1 MDKSRTELLLGK
13 EAVERL
19 EGAHVAVFGVGGVG
33 GFAAEALARAGVG
46 KITLVDSDTVS
57 ESNVNRQI
65 IALSSTVGRPKVEAM
80 RERMLDINP
89 DLTVQIHNAFYSEQT
104 RDRFDFESYDY
115 VVDAIDSVRSKVD
128 LIVTAKK
135 HGARIISAMGAG
147 RKLDPTAFVVSDISK
162 TSVCPLARAVRTAL
176 KKQGV
181 TSLKV
186 VFSKEP
192 PIPFPDGE
200 NGGAPGSVSF
210 VPGVMGLIMAGE
222 VIKDLASD
230 L

>member
-1 MDKSRTELLLGK
+1 MDRSRTELLLGK
-13 EAVERL
+13 TAVRRL

-33 GFAAEALARAGVG
+33 GFAAEALVRAGVG

-65 IALSSTVGRPKVEAM
+65 IALSSTVGRPKVEVM
-80 RERMLDINP
+80 KERMLDINP
-89 DLTVQIHNAFYSEQT
+89 DLTVEIHNTFYSEQT
-104 RDRFDFESYDY
+104 RDSFDFESYDY

-128 LIVTAKK
+128 LIVTAKSN
-135 HGARIISAMGAG
+135 GARIISAMGAG

-176 KKQGV
+176 KKQGI

-186 VFSKEP
+186 VFSKELP
-192 PIPFPDGE
+192 VPLPDGE
-200 NGGAPGSVSF
+200 DGAVPGSVSF
-210 VPGVMGLIMAGE
+210 VPGVVGLIMAGE
-222 VIKDLASD
+222 VIKDLAAD

>member
-13 EAVERL
+13 SAVERL
-19 EGAHVAVFGVGGVG
+19 EKAHVAVFGVGGVG
-33 GFAAEALARAGVG
+33 GFAAEALVRAGVG

-65 IALSSTVGRPKVEAM
+65 IALSSTVGRPKVEVM
-80 RERMLDINP
+80 KERMLDINP
-89 DLTVQIHNAFYSEQT
+89 DLTVEIHKTFYSEQT
-104 RDRFDFESYDY
+104 RDGFDFKSYDY

-135 HGARIISAMGAG
+135 HGTRIISAMGAG
-147 RKLDPTAFVVSDISK
+147 RKLDPTAFTVSDISK
-162 TSVCPLARAVRTAL
+162 TSVCPLARAVRIAL
-176 KKQGV
+176 KKHGI

-192 PIPFPDGE
+192 PVPLLDGE
-200 NGGAPGSVSF
+200 DGAVPGSVSF
-210 VPGVMGLIMAGE
+210 VPGVVGLIMAGE
-222 VIKDLASD
+222 VIKDLAAD